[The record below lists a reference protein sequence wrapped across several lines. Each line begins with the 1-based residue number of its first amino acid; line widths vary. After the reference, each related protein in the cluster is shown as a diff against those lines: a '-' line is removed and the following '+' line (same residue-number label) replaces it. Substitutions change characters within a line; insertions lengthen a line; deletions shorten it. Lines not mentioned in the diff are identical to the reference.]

1 MTPFNLHLAQ
11 LNFTVGD
18 IAGNA
23 GRVRAAYARAKTEG
37 AELVVFP
44 ELCLIGYP
52 PEDLIFTPKLR
63 RDAMAQAHELATLTK
78 DGPAMLLGC
87 VWEEGTGNREPG
99 IEKFPDSR
107 FQILDSSIYN
117 AALLLDEGRI
127 QHIQYKHHLP
137 NYGVFDEKRVFE
149 RGSLPEVIS
158 WRGRRLGVL
167 ICEDLWGEE
176 ASVHLASQRPDLIVC
191 INASPFEQGKQARRE
206 ALALAEATKAG
217 CPLIY
222 LNQVGGQ
229 DELVFDGGS
238 FVVDAQGEMVERL
251 AFFEEEVRELGIENR
266 ESRKM
271 TLQIPDSRLPV
282 PDSYS
287 LLYRA
292 MQTGLRDYVNK
303 NGFPGVVIGL
313 SGGIDSAL
321 TAVVCVDALG
331 ADRVHCVMLPSPYT
345 SQISLD
351 DAAELAGNLGVR
363 YDILPISPGMEA
375 AEAMLGG
382 MDGVPTGVAF
392 ENIQSR
398 LRGMLL
404 MAISNSTGALLI
416 TTGNKSEMAT
426 GYATLY
432 GDMCG
437 AFSVLKDVYKTEVF
451 ALSRWRNEQGEREI
465 IPERTITRPP
475 SAELREGQ
483 VDEDSLPPYET
494 LDKILFAMV
503 EERLSVDDIVAK
515 GYDRAVV
522 EKVARLLY
530 MSEYKRR
537 QAPPGV
543 KLSRMAFGRDRRF
556 PLTNRFTL

>member
-1 MTPFNLHLAQ
+1 MKPLFLAQ

-23 GRVRAAYARAKTEG
+23 ARVCEAYAKAKAEG

-44 ELCLIGYP
+44 ELCVIGYP

-63 RDAMAQAHELATLTK
+63 HDAMVMARELALLTK

-87 VWEEGTGNREPG
+87 VWEEGRGNREPG

-107 FQILDSSIYN
+107 FQIPDSSLYN

-149 RGSLPEVIS
+149 RGPLPEVIT
-158 WRGRRLGVL
+158 WRGRKLGVL
-167 ICEDLWGEE
+167 ICEDMWGSE
-176 ASVHLASQRPDLIVC
+176 AAAHLAKGKPDMIVC
-191 INASPFEQGKQARRE
+191 LNASPFEQGKHKRRV
-206 ALALAEATKAG
+206 ALAAQVAQSAH
-217 CPLIY
+217 CPLVY

-238 FVVDAQGEMVERL
+238 FVVDASGEVVERL
-251 AFFEEEVRELGIENR
+251 AFFEEEIRELGIENR

-271 TLQIPDSRLPV
+271 TLQIPDSGFPV

-287 LLYRA
+287 LLYQA
-292 MQTGLRDYVNK
+292 MTVALRDYVNK

-321 TAVVCVDALG
+321 TACVCVDALG
-331 ADRVHCVMLPSPYT
+331 AERVHCVMLPSPYT
-345 SQISLD
+345 SQISLE
-351 DAAELAGNLGVR
+351 DAAELAKNLGVR

-375 AEAMLGG
+375 AQAMLSG
-382 MDGVPTGVAF
+382 MEGVPSALAF

-398 LRGMLL
+398 LRGLLL

-437 AFSVLKDVYKTEVF
+437 AFSVLKDVYKTQVF
-451 ALSRWRNEQGEREI
+451 ALARWRNSQEAT
-465 IPERTITRPP
+465 IPERIITRPP

-483 VDEDSLPPYET
+483 VDEDSLPPYAV
-494 LDKILFAMV
+494 LDKILYHLV
-503 EERLSVDDIVAK
+503 EERLAVDEVAAK

-530 MSEYKRR
+530 LSEYKRR

-543 KLSRMAFGRDRRF
+543 KLTAMAFGRDRRF
-556 PLTNRFTL
+556 PLTNRFML